1 MSKLVSVGLI
11 AATMFA
17 SPAMAAWYDK
27 NGAVSLPPAS
37 FTASGLQTKASLP
50 EVRRISLPANR
61 QPGAQAPGRRGATKT
76 AQSSLPP
83 ASFTAFGLQTKASL
97 PEVRGII
104 LPANRQPGA
113 RRQVTLKARMG
124 WAKSPVCPALPSS
137 TSTPIRAKKAARCC
151 QRSLR
156 TECSMSGRFA
166 DAVRRRQIAGRRQG
180 EQLAAHELPVLAL
193 HSRLLG
199 GEPHPRWSVETA
211 ACQASTI
218 GQLTTARAKWFRD
231 ANEDDI
237 RTSVVGTSRRLA
249 AMQNLVR
256 YCGIADSRK
265 PSARHAPSPAN

>member
-1 MSKLVSVGLI
+1 MTKTAQSSI
-11 AATMFA
+11 
-17 SPAMAAWYDK
+17 
-27 NGAVSLPPAS
+27 PPAS
-37 FTASGLQTKASLP
+37 FTASGLQTL
-50 EVRRISLPANR
+50 
-61 QPGAQAPGRRGATKT
+61 
-76 AQSSLPP
+76 
-83 ASFTAFGLQTKASL
+83 ASL

-113 RRQVTLKARMG
+113 QAPGNTKSAYG

-137 TSTPIRAKKAARCC
+137 TSTPTRAKKAARCC

-156 TECSMSGRFA
+156 RECSMSGRFA

-180 EQLAAHELPVLAL
+180 EQLAAREWPVLAL

-218 GQLTTARAKWFRD
+218 GQLTTACATWFRD

-237 RTSVVGTSRRLA
+237 SNVGCWPLLRSGGRHRRRPFIREDRKRPA
-249 AMQNLVR
+249 DCQNGAFDPGCVKMQKIETR
-256 YCGIADSRK
+256 RE
-265 PSARHAPSPAN
+265 